1 MILAGSGIGQGVVM
15 SAERRNMLKLVKSGE
30 PYGAPESPLAPHSE
44 AEPAITAKLVLV
56 ALFIALVATGVSYG
70 FFDWLAAW
78 VHGLVFLAA
87 FAFML
92 LFGRRMAC
100 SD

>member
-1 MILAGSGIGQGVVM
+1 MGAD
-15 SAERRNMLKLVKSGE
+15 RRSTLKLVKSGE
-30 PYGAPESPLAPHSE
+30 PYGTGAPAAQRD
-44 AEPAITAKLVLV
+44 AEPAVTLTSVLV

-87 FAFML
+87 FAVML
-92 LFGRRMAC
+92 LFGRRIAC
-100 SD
+100 SG